1 MLDRIL
7 KSPNISLHVLLPVC
21 CILIGAVI
29 LSTNN
34 EDHSNVFE
42 LSAALFLLAIGAIY
56 LGNHLINRML
66 NSLLNWKEVPL
77 RRLLIQLILATS
89 FSLIILNILYYFAKI
104 EFTESPPDAPQ
115 YVLLNI
121 IGIALI
127 IPAISVFFGIR
138 FLRALQQSEIEI
150 QKIQKENTRSQMLSL
165 RNHLDPHFLF
175 NNLNILSSLID
186 HDIETSKVYLEKFAE
201 VYRVILKSE
210 MSDLTLIS
218 DELQMLSSY
227 IYLLQIRFEN
237 NIIVSID
244 IEDQD
249 FALPP
254 LSLQMLIENAI
265 KHNITSRDRPLN
277 ISLERKGDFL
287 CICNNYQPKLYAPA
301 RKEGT
306 GLENIKTRYAFF
318 TDKHVEVIQTAD
330 HFCVNLPI
338 LIIEEEI

>member
-1 MLDRIL
+1 MKRITGI
-7 KSPNISLHVLLPVC
+7 PQISFHIVVPIC
-21 CILIGAVI
+21 CIIFGSII
-29 LSTNN
+29 LNINN
-34 EDHSNVFE
+34 EDRSNVIG
-42 LSAALFLLAIGAIY
+42 LSVSLFLLTLGAIH
-56 LGNHLINRML
+56 LGNHLINKTL
-66 NSLLNWKEVPL
+66 NNFLDWKDVPL
-77 RRLLIQLILATS
+77 KRLLVQLGVATS
-89 FSLIILNILYYFAKI
+89 FSLLILNLLYYFSKI
-104 EFTESPPDAPQ
+104 EFTETPPDAGQ
-115 YVLLNI
+115 YILINI

-138 FLRALQQSEIEI
+138 FLRALQQSELEI
-150 QKIQKENTRSQMLSL
+150 QKMQKENTRSQMLSL

-186 HDIETSKVYLEKFAE
+186 HDIETSKTYLEKFAE

-210 MSDLTLIS
+210 MSDLIMIS
-218 DELQMLSSY
+218 EELQMLSSY

-237 NIIVSID
+237 NINVSID
-244 IEDQD
+244 IENQD

-265 KHNITSRDRPLN
+265 KHNVTSRDHPLN

-287 CICNNYQPKLYAPA
+287 CICNNYQPKPYAPA

-306 GLENIKTRYAFF
+306 GLDNIKTRYAFF
-318 TDKHVEVIQTAD
+318 TDKQVEIIQNED

>member
-1 MLDRIL
+1 MDRIARIP
-7 KSPNISLHVLLPVC
+7 KISIHIVLPIGF
-21 CILIGAVI
+21 ILIGSILLSINSEENNNVI
-29 LSTNN
+29 WLSC
-34 EDHSNVFE
+34 SLFF
-42 LSAALFLLAIGAIY
+42 LALGAIY
-56 LGNHLINRML
+56 LGNHLINR
-66 NSLLNWKEVPL
+66 LLNFLLDWQKVPL
-77 RRLLIQLILATS
+77 KRLLIQLIVATVV
-89 FSLIILNILYYFAKI
+89 SLFILNVLYYVAKV
-104 EFTESPPDAPQ
+104 EVTETPPDGGQ
-115 YVLLNI
+115 YVFLNI
-121 IGIALI
+121 IGIAFI
-127 IPAISVFFGIR
+127 IPAISIFFGIR
-138 FLRALQQSEIEI
+138 FLRALQQSELEI

-186 HDIETSKVYLEKFAE
+186 HDVETSKTYLEKFAE

-210 MSDLTLIS
+210 MSDLTMIS

-227 IYLLQIRFEN
+227 IYLLQIRFEDS
-237 NIIVSID
+237 IVVDID

-265 KHNITSRDRPLN
+265 KHNITSRDRPLR
-277 ISLERKGDFL
+277 ISLGRKGDFL
-287 CICNNYQPKLYAPA
+287 CICNNYQPKPYAPV
-301 RKEGT
+301 RTEGT

-318 TDKHVEVIQTAD
+318 TDKQVEVIKAEG